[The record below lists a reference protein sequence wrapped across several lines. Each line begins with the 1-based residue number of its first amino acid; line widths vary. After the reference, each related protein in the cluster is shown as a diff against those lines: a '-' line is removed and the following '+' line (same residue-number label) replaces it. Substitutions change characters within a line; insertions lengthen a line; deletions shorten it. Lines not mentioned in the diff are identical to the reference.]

1 MTLCA
6 LWLLGLGLFASD
18 HALLHIDEDDGLF
31 VALPKAELRQDKVR
45 QQLESGLTTTL
56 LIQIDARS
64 ISGSR
69 TKIRGAAR
77 LDIRYEPWDE
87 VFLVTCFHHD
97 GRIEKLTAID
107 YDALLSWLNENPP
120 KVAILLP
127 RNTRWSVEVSVN
139 VLPFSQREADR
150 TQRWFAKTLS
160 NPGNERSDPNRMLDL
175 LAASAIKRKPLV
187 RFFWK
192 EVFRP

>member
-1 MTLCA
+1 MMS
-6 LWLLGLGLFASD
+6 LLLPLFSFFLVAAEESV
-18 HALLHIDEDDGLF
+18 LHVAENEHLF
-31 VALPKAELRQDKVR
+31 VSLPHETMNAEKVR

-56 LIQIDARS
+56 LIQVEARP
-64 ISGSR
+64 GVGGGA
-69 TKIRGAAR
+69 KIRGGAR

-87 VFLVTCFHHD
+87 VFLVTCYHHD
-97 GRIEKLTAID
+97 GRQEKLTAID
-107 YDALLSWLNENPP
+107 YNALLDWLHENPP
-120 KVAILLP
+120 KVAVLLP
-127 RNTRWSVEVSVN
+127 KNSRWVVEVSVS

-160 NPGNERSDPNRMLDL
+160 NVGKERSDPNKVLDL